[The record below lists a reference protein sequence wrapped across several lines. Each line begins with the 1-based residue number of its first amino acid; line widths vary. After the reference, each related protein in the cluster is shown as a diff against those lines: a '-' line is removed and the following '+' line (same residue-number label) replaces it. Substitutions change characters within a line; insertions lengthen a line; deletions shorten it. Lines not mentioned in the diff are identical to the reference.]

1 MSQLGEGLGI
11 ESTLNPFIGVAEP
24 TPEQWADEHRAKEL
38 PPDKRLLWAILDD
51 AIRCY
56 VEHGGG
62 TKHRRKALFREAAYW
77 LFTIR
82 PAHVTFKY
90 VCQELDIN
98 PGYLRK
104 RLIATRRSGIR
115 KLPVASNV
123 NRGTKKMGGYWL
135 AD

>member
-56 VEHGGG
+56 VEYGGG
-62 TKHRRKALFREAAYW
+62 TKFRRKALFREAAYW

-82 PAHVTFKY
+82 PAYVTFKY
-90 VCQELDIN
+90 ICQELDIN
-98 PGYLRK
+98 PDYLRK
-104 RLIATRRSGIR
+104 RLIAVRRSGMR

-123 NRGTKKMGGYWL
+123 NRGTKKVGGYWL